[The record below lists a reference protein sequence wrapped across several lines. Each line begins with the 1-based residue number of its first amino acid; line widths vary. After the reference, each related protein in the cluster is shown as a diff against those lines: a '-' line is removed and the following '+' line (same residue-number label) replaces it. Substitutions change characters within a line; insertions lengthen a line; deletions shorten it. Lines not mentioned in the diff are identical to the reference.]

1 MVVSKYSSR
10 KCLLEQFLK
19 CRGQRRFILTLSGV
33 LTDYGCQK
41 LGIYEGC
48 MSARAR
54 NVPSEI
60 FHNHREGPY
69 KDILLVESTC

>member
-54 NVPSEI
+54 HEP
-60 FHNHREGPY
+60 FHKVFTITEKAPTTPNY
-69 KDILLVESTC
+69 M